1 MRVVVLADTHLRASS
16 RRRLPPRVLA
26 ELGHAEV
33 VLHAGDIVDDSLLQ
47 ELATFAPT
55 HAVLGNNDH
64 DLVGALPERLELSLA
79 GVAVGMVHDSGPR
92 RGREA
97 RLRRAF
103 PSADL
108 VVYGHSHIPW
118 DAPGLDGQRLLNP
131 GSPTQRRSQ
140 PYPTIAVVDLADG
153 RIRHSEIV
161 VV

>member
-26 ELGHAEV
+26 ELAHAEV

-140 PYPTIAVVDLADG
+140 PHPTIAVVDLADG